1 MTFPENSIDLEAL
14 EAITAQAAAQ
24 TSGVTGGSD
33 PKLWLQALELITLD
47 WLAPLRSELG
57 LPEAVVSQP
66 AVLDALKPIQTDP
79 EAAEPSIVAKLYD
92 HLPDSETA
100 QEVEI
105 WIHRHFLN
113 PLHRSALEAWWTL
126 LYTFANRS
134 TPDPTAP
141 SFLQQAQPQIRE
153 HLHPD
158 REDDLES
165 TLAQIA
171 PPPTPEQREL
181 GLTLNER
188 ALVVQEI
195 LNHQWALAAL
205 RAITT
210 DLGEQE
216 IQQLLIWAHT
226 SAASLGVPIEPL
238 TEPEL
243 KVLIR
248 C

>member
-1 MTFPENSIDLEAL
+1 MA
-14 EAITAQAAAQ
+14 
-24 TSGVTGGSD
+24 
-33 PKLWLQALELITLD
+33 
-47 WLAPLRSELG
+47 R
-57 LPEAVVSQP
+57 
-66 AVLDALKPIQTDP
+66 
-79 EAAEPSIVAKLYD
+79 LYD

-100 QEVEI
+100 QGVEI

-126 LYTFANRS
+126 LYTFAHRS
-134 TPDPTAP
+134 TPVTPTAGLRQHASGDLSHPTAP

-153 HLHPD
+153 HLHPE

-171 PPPTPEQREL
+171 PPPTPEQQEL

-195 LNHQWALAAL
+195 LNHEWALAAL

-210 DLGEQE
+210 DLEEQE
-216 IQQLLIWAHT
+216 IQQLLTWAQT
-226 SAASLGVPIEPL
+226 TAACLGVPIDPL
-238 TEPEL
+238 AEAEL

-248 C
+248 